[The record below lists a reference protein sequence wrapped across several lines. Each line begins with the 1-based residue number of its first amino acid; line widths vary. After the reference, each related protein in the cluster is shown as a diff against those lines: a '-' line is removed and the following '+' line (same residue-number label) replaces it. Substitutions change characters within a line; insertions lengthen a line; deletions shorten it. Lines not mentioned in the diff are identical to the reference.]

1 MLFGLWT
8 RMDSR
13 NHVLDGGSDPP
24 QGIVNLTASTPCNMA
39 FCQGRAILCQDAGT
53 ADAGTA
59 NARSANVLF
68 CAGTADA
75 GRVALAVMLRC
86 YHWLC

>member
-1 MLFGLWT
+1 
-8 RMDSR
+8 
-13 NHVLDGGSDPP
+13 
-24 QGIVNLTASTPCNMA
+24 MA

-59 NARSANVLF
+59 NARTANVLF

-86 YHWLC
+86 YQWLC

>member
-13 NHVLDGGSDPP
+13 NHVLDGGSDPPP

-53 ADAGTA
+53 ADAG
-59 NARSANVLF
+59 
-68 CAGTADA
+68 
-75 GRVALAVMLRC
+75 RVALAVMLRC